1 VYDELMKFGDVE
13 ELNICENLGDH
24 MVGNVYAK
32 FFDEEKADDALKAL
46 LGRFYAGRPLIVEF
60 SPVTDFR
67 EVRDR
72 RARECR
78 AKSSRKRL
86 VSHASE
92 SHATDAGARCVQR
105 VERWGG

>member
-1 VYDELMKFGDVE
+1 MKFGDVE

-78 AKSSRKRL
+78 AKSSRERL